1 MTTRGMQYI
10 IDNAAAIEFGRAKTV
25 GQLVTR
31 SGRMATAERA
41 STVPWQ
47 LIVTPPTYSKYEDV
61 RDVIEGIT
69 VTDRN
74 RLFFIDFDNNAN
86 LNYITEYQG
95 DLTLAQ
101 QDALRVSTSTGYLG
115 QATFDISSIVTLTG
129 SASTATF
136 DYMRLT
142 DLPSIGATG
151 ANGAITTSSVVFKA
165 GDWIQFRTEQDPP
178 NQTVTYTA
186 ARGLART
193 VPLDVLR
200 GGGTTVDVPVHR
212 PFVFS
217 GTATYTTGSGRAG
230 ADISIGQYVRM
241 GFYLT
246 KMPSWKLLPG
256 KLVQWTGDFEMYE
269 RIGD

>member
-10 IDNAAAIEFGRAKTV
+10 IDHASAIEFGRAKTV

-47 LIVTPPTYSKYEDV
+47 LIVTPPAYSKYEDV

-74 RLFFIDFDNNAN
+74 TAFFIDFNNTTN

-95 DLTLAQ
+95 DLTLPQ
-101 QDALRVSTSTGYLG
+101 QDDLRISTSSGYLG
-115 QATFDISSIVTLTG
+115 QGTFSIQSIVNTQ

-142 DLPSIGATG
+142 NLPAIGATG
-151 ANGAITTSSVVFKA
+151 ANGVITTSSVVFKA
-165 GDWIQFRTEQDPP
+165 GDWVQFRTEQDPP
-178 NQTVTYTA
+178 NQTVTYSA

-200 GGGTTVDVPVHR
+200 GSGNTVDVPVHR
-212 PFVFS
+212 PFTFS
-217 GTATYTTGSGRAG
+217 GTSTYATSGRAG
-230 ADISIGQYVRM
+230 ADIDIGQYVRIA
-241 GFYLT
+241 FFLT
-246 KMPSWKLLPG
+246 KMPAWKLLPG
-256 KLVQWTGDFEMYE
+256 KLVQWSGDFEMYE
-269 RIGD
+269 RIGG

>member
-47 LIVTPPTYSKYEDV
+47 LIVTPPAYSKYEDV

-74 RLFFIDFDNNAN
+74 TLFYIDFNNSTN

-95 DLTLAQ
+95 DMTQTQ
-101 QDALRVSTSTGYLG
+101 QDALRVSTSTGFLG
-115 QATFDISSIVTLTG
+115 QATFDIESIVNYVGTG
-129 SASTATF
+129 NTSTF
-136 DYMRLT
+136 DYMKLT
-142 DLPSIGATG
+142 NLPAIGATG
-151 ANGAITTSSVVFKA
+151 ANGVITTSSVMFKS
-165 GDWIQFRTEQDPP
+165 GDWIQFNNSASPWGQ
-178 NQTVTYTA
+178 YTNYVFD
-186 ARGLART
+186 RGLPRT

-200 GGGTTVDVPVHR
+200 GSGTTVNVPVHR
-212 PFVFS
+212 PFVFN
-217 GTATYTTGSGRAG
+217 GTSTYAINGRAG
-230 ADISIGQYVRM
+230 GDISIGKYVRM

-246 KMPSWKLLPG
+246 KMPAWKLLPG
-256 KLVQWTGDFEMYE
+256 KLVQWSGDFEMYE

>member
-10 IDNAAAIEFGRAKTV
+10 IDNASAIEFGRAKTV

-31 SGRMATAERA
+31 SGRIATAERA

-47 LIVTPPTYSKYEDV
+47 LIVTPPAYSRYEDV

-74 RLFFIDFDNNAN
+74 RLFYIDFNSNTG

-95 DLTLAQ
+95 DLTQTQ
-101 QDALRVSTSTGYLG
+101 QDALRITTSTGFLG
-115 QATFDISSIVTLTG
+115 QATFSVESIVNYSGTG
-129 SASTATF
+129 NTSTF

-142 DLPSIGATG
+142 NLPAIGATG
-151 ANGAITTSSVVFKA
+151 TNGVITTSSVVFKA
-165 GDWIQFRTEQDPP
+165 GDWVQFRTAQDPLG
-178 NQTVTYTA
+178 QYTTYTEE
-186 ARGLART
+186 RGLSRT

-200 GGGTTVDVPVHR
+200 GSGTTVDVPVHR
-212 PFVFS
+212 PFTFS
-217 GTATYTTGSGRAG
+217 GTSTYANNNRAG

-241 GFYLT
+241 GFVLT

-256 KLVQWTGDFEMYE
+256 KLVQWSGDFEMYE